1 MSNSVAFDYSV
12 AFSRNLGWVTKDEQA
27 RLRNARVAIAGL
39 GGGGGVHLLT
49 LNRLGIARFNIA
61 DFDHVEV
68 HNFNRQAGAT
78 LASVGQ
84 PKVDVLARMALDIY
98 LEADIE
104 LFSEGVTAQNVDGLL
119 CGVDLYVD
127 GIDFF
132 ALQARRM
139 VFAACRE
146 HGIPALTAAPMGMGV
161 SLLYFDPKG
170 HELR

>member
-49 LNRLGIARFNIA
+49 LCRLGIARFNIA
-61 DFDHVEV
+61 DFDHLEV

-84 PKVDVLARMALDIY
+84 PKVDVLARMALDIN

-104 LFSEGVTAQNVDGLL
+104 LLKRVHQQNHLEYDDRLRPLL
-119 CGVDLYVD
+119 QLLAILEYRNGENWCDIHPVL
-127 GIDFF
+127 
-132 ALQARRM
+132 RRLI
-139 VFAACRE
+139 E
-146 HGIPALTAAPMGMGV
+146 
-161 SLLYFDPKG
+161 
-170 HELR
+170 